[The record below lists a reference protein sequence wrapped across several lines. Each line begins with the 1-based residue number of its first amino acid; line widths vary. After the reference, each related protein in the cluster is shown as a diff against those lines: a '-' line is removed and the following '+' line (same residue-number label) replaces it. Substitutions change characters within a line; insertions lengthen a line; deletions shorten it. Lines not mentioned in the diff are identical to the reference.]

1 MTGKTEGN
9 NAEHEPNT
17 IYRSSIIGN
26 VSETKEEAHSGL
38 EDRAVYRDF
47 AKLRREAF
55 SENLMELTELLPTLK
70 SEPRLSK
77 YAIVDAG
84 LLWNQH
90 QMISTATHPSD
101 PSGDMVPRMLLTIL
115 RTSGPKKQRF

>member
-1 MTGKTEGN
+1 MSQKQKKKHIRDWKTERFT
-9 NAEHEPNT
+9 ET
-17 IYRSSIIGN
+17 SRSCAGKPLAKTSCRLTSTSIQ
-26 VSETKEEAHSGL
+26 
-38 EDRAVYRDF
+38 
-47 AKLRREAF
+47 
-55 SENLMELTELLPTLK
+55 ELTELLPTLK